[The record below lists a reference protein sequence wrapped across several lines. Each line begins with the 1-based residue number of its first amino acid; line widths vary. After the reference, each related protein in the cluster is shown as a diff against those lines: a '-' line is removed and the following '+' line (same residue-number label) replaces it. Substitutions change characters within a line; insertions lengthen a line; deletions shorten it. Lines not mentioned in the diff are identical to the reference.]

1 MFDSHRI
8 MLAGATGLVGSEIM
22 RVAAELP
29 ELRLIALT
37 RRQSPM
43 PRGAVMEMMVAD
55 PADWH
60 EAIRAIA
67 PHSVICALGTTRAKA
82 GSAEAFRAVDHD
94 LVLTVAQAARDAGAE
109 GFVLISSVGANPHSQ
124 VEYLRV
130 KGEVESALGKLR
142 FKRSHILRP
151 GLLKG
156 TRIDDPRPLEGL
168 AKLVSPVTDLLL
180 RGGQRGLRSI
190 DAHVLA
196 EAALYFASSKMQG
209 RFVHEHDAIL
219 RAARKLEREH
229 DAGEA
234 D

>member
-8 MLAGATGLVGSEIM
+8 MLAGATGLVGGEVM

-29 ELRLIALT
+29 DLRLIALT
-37 RRQSPM
+37 RRQAPM
-43 PRGAVMEMMVAD
+43 PKGAVMEMMVAD
-55 PADWH
+55 TEDWRD
-60 EAIRAIA
+60 AIRAIA

-82 GSAEAFRAVDHD
+82 GGEEEFRAVDYD
-94 LVLTVAQAARDAGAE
+94 LVMTVAEAAKEAGAE
-109 GFVLISSVGANPHSQ
+109 GFVLVSSVGANPHSQ
-124 VEYLRV
+124 VEYLKV
-130 KGEVESALGKLR
+130 KGQVETAVGKLR

-156 TRIDDPRPLEGL
+156 ARHDDPRPMEGL
-168 AKLVSPVTDLLL
+168 AKLVSPVTDLLM
-180 RGGQRGLRSI
+180 RGGHRNLRSI

-196 EAALYFASSKMQG
+196 EAALYFAHNKMQG

-229 DAGEA
+229 EHDLEG
-234 D
+234 